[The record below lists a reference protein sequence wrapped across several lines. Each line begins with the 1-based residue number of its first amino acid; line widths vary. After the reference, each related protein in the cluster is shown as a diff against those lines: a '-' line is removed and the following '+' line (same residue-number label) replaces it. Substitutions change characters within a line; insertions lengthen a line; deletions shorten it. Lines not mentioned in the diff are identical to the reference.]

1 MGGNDMKAL
10 ATLIAI
16 LIIALQPLPASAGFE
31 GFLKNIKEALPG
43 GGISNTKIIDG
54 LKEALQIGAGN
65 AVTTLSQTNGYASN
79 PEVRIPLPGAV
90 EKLRKVFKL
99 AGYGALVDE
108 FEMSMNRAAEHA
120 APKAKSVFAD
130 AITQMNFT
138 DAKKILDGR
147 DNEATLY
154 FQDKT
159 SAQLAEILQPLI
171 NDSMSTVGATQQFQT
186 LNNKL
191 GSIPFADKMIFD
203 LDQYVTDKALAGL
216 FFMLAEEE
224 RKIRQNPAARV
235 TDLLKDVFGKR

>member
-1 MGGNDMKAL
+1 MKML
-10 ATLIAI
+10 A
-16 LIIALQPLPASAGFE
+16 IALVGLFMTLQTPPANAGFE
-31 GFLKNIKEALPG
+31 GFLKNIREALPG
-43 GGISNTKIIDG
+43 GELSNTKIIDG

-65 AVTTLSQTNGYASN
+65 AVGVLSKNNGYAGN
-79 PEVRIPLPGAV
+79 PKVRIPLPGTV

-99 AGYGALVDE
+99 AGYGAQVDE

-120 APKAKSVFAD
+120 APKAKSVFVD
-130 AITQMNFT
+130 AIRRMSFT

-159 SAQLAEILQPLI
+159 SGQLTEILKPLI
-171 NDSMSTVGATQQFQT
+171 NDSMSTVGATRKFQA

-191 GSIPFADKMIFD
+191 GSIPFADKMKFD
-203 LDQYVTDKALAGL
+203 LDQYVTDKALVGL

-235 TDLLKDVFGKR
+235 TGLLKEVFGKP